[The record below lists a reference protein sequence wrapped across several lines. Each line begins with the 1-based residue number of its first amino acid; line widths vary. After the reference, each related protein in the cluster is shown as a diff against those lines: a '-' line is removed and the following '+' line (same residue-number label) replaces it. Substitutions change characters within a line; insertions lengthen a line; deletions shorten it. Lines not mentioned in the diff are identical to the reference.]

1 MLFGPVAVAA
11 AHLGLHREHDRPPMA
26 VEQARIDGRS
36 HVHGPVEPRGEPAER
51 QVDHRAGEELT
62 RGSGDTGGQ
71 GLPRAPAIED
81 APLDRVH
88 VAERERQPDTTFPD
102 RQHRRNCG
110 TRAAVRSPQEIETR
124 SRVHDRR
131 QVEPDVSSRALEH
144 ARRDLA
150 LPGEAHDDD
159 VARCGRAGRARAS
172 QGQHVTPASA
182 RHGPGLNPA
191 GSSVHYPPR
200 MRAVVYAGAG
210 GNEVIRIEERP
221 DPEPGKG
228 EVLIAVRYAGLNPAD
243 VQQREGRYPA
253 PAGWPPDVPGLEV
266 GGTVTSC
273 GPGVF
278 RFAPGDRV
286 LGLVGGG
293 GLASRV
299 VAPERH
305 LSPAPDSLD
314 ERAIAAIAEGFVT
327 AHDAIRSQA
336 GLTSGETLLVHGA
349 AGGVG
354 SAACQIG
361 VVCGSRVLGVVR
373 SAGARATV
381 ESLGAEA
388 VPDEGFV
395 AAVLE
400 ATAGVGAHV
409 LLELVGA
416 VHFPDNLD
424 ALAEDGRIVIV
435 GSSVGGPHIDLP
447 ARQMMTKRATVKGTT
462 LRARTLERKALTL
475 RAFERE
481 VLPHLASGRIKALV
495 DSVYPVER
503 IGEAFDRLSGPGK
516 AGKVLIEF
524 E

>member
-1 MLFGPVAVAA
+1 
-11 AHLGLHREHDRPPMA
+11 
-26 VEQARIDGRS
+26 
-36 HVHGPVEPRGEPAER
+36 
-51 QVDHRAGEELT
+51 
-62 RGSGDTGGQ
+62 
-71 GLPRAPAIED
+71 
-81 APLDRVH
+81 
-88 VAERERQPDTTFPD
+88 
-102 RQHRRNCG
+102 
-110 TRAAVRSPQEIETR
+110 
-124 SRVHDRR
+124 
-131 QVEPDVSSRALEH
+131 
-144 ARRDLA
+144 
-150 LPGEAHDDD
+150 
-159 VARCGRAGRARAS
+159 
-172 QGQHVTPASA
+172 
-182 RHGPGLNPA
+182 
-191 GSSVHYPPR
+191 
-200 MRAVVYAGAG
+200 MRAVVYTGAG

-221 DPEPGKG
+221 DPEPGGG
-228 EVLIAVRYAGLNPAD
+228 EVLIAVRFAGLNPAD

-253 PAGWPPDVPGLEV
+253 PKGSPQDVPGLEV
-266 GGTVTSC
+266 AGTVVSV
-273 GPGVF
+273 GPGAL

-299 VAPERH
+299 LAHERH

-314 ERAIAAIAEGFVT
+314 EQAIASVAEGFVT

-354 SAACQIG
+354 SAAVQIG
-361 VVCGSRVLGVVR
+361 VVCGARALGVVR
-373 SAGARATV
+373 SPEARATV
-381 ESLGAEA
+381 ESLGGEA
-388 VPDEGFV
+388 IPDDGFA

-435 GSSVGGPHIDLP
+435 GSSVGGPRIDLP
-447 ARQMMTKRATVKGTT
+447 ARQMMTKRAMVKGTT

-481 VLPHLASGRIKALV
+481 VLPHLASGRIKPLV
-495 DSVYPVER
+495 DSVYPVDR
-503 IGEAFDRLSGPGK
+503 VGEAFDRLTGPGK

-524 E
+524 

>member
-1 MLFGPVAVAA
+1 
-11 AHLGLHREHDRPPMA
+11 
-26 VEQARIDGRS
+26 
-36 HVHGPVEPRGEPAER
+36 
-51 QVDHRAGEELT
+51 
-62 RGSGDTGGQ
+62 
-71 GLPRAPAIED
+71 
-81 APLDRVH
+81 
-88 VAERERQPDTTFPD
+88 
-102 RQHRRNCG
+102 
-110 TRAAVRSPQEIETR
+110 
-124 SRVHDRR
+124 
-131 QVEPDVSSRALEH
+131 
-144 ARRDLA
+144 
-150 LPGEAHDDD
+150 
-159 VARCGRAGRARAS
+159 
-172 QGQHVTPASA
+172 
-182 RHGPGLNPA
+182 
-191 GSSVHYPPR
+191 
-200 MRAVVYAGAG
+200 MRAVVYSGAG

-228 EVLIAVRYAGLNPAD
+228 EVLIAARYAGLNPAD

-253 PAGWPPDVPGLEV
+253 PPGWPPDVPGLEV
-266 GGTVTSC
+266 GGTVVAC

-299 VAPERH
+299 LAPERH

-314 ERAIAAIAEGFVT
+314 EKAIASIAEGFVT

-336 GLTSGETLLVHGA
+336 GLVSGETLLVHGA

-361 VVCGSRVLGVVR
+361 LVCGARVLGVVR
-373 SAGARATV
+373 SGGARATV

-388 VPDEGFV
+388 LPDEGFV
-395 AAVLE
+395 AAVAE
-400 ATAGVGAHV
+400 ATGGVGAHV

-424 ALAEDGRIVIV
+424 ALAEDGRIMIV
-435 GSSVGGPHIDLP
+435 GSHVGGPHIDLP
-447 ARQMMTKRATVKGTT
+447 ARQMMAKRATVKGTT

-503 IGEAFDRLSGPGK
+503 IGEAFDRLTGPGK
-516 AGKVLIEF
+516 AGKVLVEF
-524 E
+524 ED